1 MVETKLIIRAD
12 DLGYSDAVNIG
23 IERSVHKGIINNV
36 GVMVNMPTTL
46 DGLSMIRDTKVCLG
60 LHVVISS
67 GRPLLNPKFIP
78 SIVDDDGAFLS
89 SADYRKAPN
98 DFVNLDE
105 VILEIEAQY
114 QKFIELVGRKP
125 DYFEGHAVVSD
136 NFFKGLLVV
145 AKCHQLNL
153 LQVTLNSGRPSLL
166 FKGHSLHVF
175 MESMNKDYNPY
186 QTLKRAV
193 LSSCDEE
200 YPMMICHPGYL
211 DDYLLKHS
219 SLTTPRTKEVEMLTD
234 PQVRAWL
241 YQHQVRLIKYNE
253 I

>member
-12 DLGYSDAVNIG
+12 DLDYSDAVNIG

-46 DGLSMIRDTKVCLG
+46 DGLSIIRDTKVCLG

-175 MESMNKDYNPY
+175 Y
-186 QTLKRAV
+186 
-193 LSSCDEE
+193 
-200 YPMMICHPGYL
+200 G
-211 DDYLLKHS
+211 KH
-219 SLTTPRTKEVEMLTD
+219 E
-234 PQVRAWL
+234 
-241 YQHQVRLIKYNE
+241 
-253 I
+253 